1 MYPAFIRK
9 LKDNGIETTD
19 LTVERVR
26 THCRSTGANPTF
38 VRYAELDMTS
48 KMIPID
54 MLFGPNGIWNGSG
67 NISWK
72 KSCAATPH
80 INPQDLKNR
89 FRAVKNAIN
98 KIHRR
103 LRSLETIAKV
113 VNRELLLELPC
124 DAAMTLVRNAFP
136 DMEFPAQD
144 ETSGESVT
152 SSTASDTMKSATAST
167 ATNRW

>member
-1 MYPAFIRK
+1 MEF
-9 LKDNGIETTD
+9 G
-19 LTVERVR
+19 TVLVI
-26 THCRSTGANPTF
+26 
-38 VRYAELDMTS
+38 Y
-48 KMIPID
+48 
-54 MLFGPNGIWNGSG
+54 
-67 NISWK
+67 
-72 KSCAATPH
+72 

-167 ATNRW
+167 ATTSSSTGGDTFSLELSSTTTHE

>member
-67 NISWK
+67 NIHQSTRLEESFQSGK
-72 KSCAATPH
+72 ER
-80 INPQDLKNR
+80 NQQD
-89 FRAVKNAIN
+89 
-98 KIHRR
+98 
-103 LRSLETIAKV
+103 S
-113 VNRELLLELPC
+113 
-124 DAAMTLVRNAFP
+124 
-136 DMEFPAQD
+136 
-144 ETSGESVT
+144 
-152 SSTASDTMKSATAST
+152 
-167 ATNRW
+167 